1 MKIANFCVENFRGVK
16 SAAIRDAATAV
27 VIAGPNGSGKSCV
40 LDAIRFFKSAYGSY
54 QQSELDLW
62 SNEFQL
68 NWSGRPGD
76 WRGLL
81 RDKSKTMT
89 IEGEVVFS
97 DREKNFMLND
107 GHWMIRE
114 LTWKEMFPQIKT
126 YRGQVFS
133 VSDRSIIE
141 KIKQIEAES
150 RNRLLVLNSELKW
163 NRASGKVYVNPNGDA
178 RRDDSFALQVA
189 FTFFVSERMGIIDY
203 HGSYRRY
210 QREQLKTIALK
221 ESDEEEKIKSGALYN
236 YESKYANLKSAMAA
250 EYVRELL
257 DRDAQG
263 KMTGKIKPLSK
274 TLEELFAMFLPDKKF
289 KGPVPIEGGEVAF
302 PVWIDN
308 DTQHDINELSS
319 GEKEILFAYLRART
333 LSPRQSVLLV
343 DEPELHLNPGLVQ
356 GLPQFYEK
364 HIGRDLENQIW
375 LVTHS
380 DRFLREALDT
390 AGMTIYHMQHAAS
403 DERGNQLKR
412 IDTKSSIES
421 LFIDLVGDLAAFRPD
436 GKFVFLESSE
446 SKFDEKMVRR
456 LFPDIAKSI
465 NFISVGTKNN
475 VNNLRDTIN
484 AMSDDGN
491 GSVELFTVVDP
502 DYEIWSR
509 EPTNKGK
516 NLEWSVYHIENY
528 LIDARYIAS
537 ALSVIDVEGAELI
550 SESKI
555 EEILELS
562 AKDLV
567 EDLAV
572 RKVRDRLWRDFRKA
586 AHFDLDD
593 FANPSFQLVA
603 GIGAAVKRIEE
614 LGGMYNSETVLDSRL
629 QAARTEFREMWS
641 DGLWKSKFPGRDVL
655 KRLCGKLEGNINY
668 ISLRNAIVGEMSREN
683 YRPKDMENIIMKI
696 ADA

>member
-1 MKIANFCVENFRGVK
+1 MKIVNFSVENFRGIK
-16 SAAIRDAATAV
+16 SAAIRNAGTAV

-54 QQSELDLW
+54 QQNELDLW

-81 RDKSKTMT
+81 RDKTKTLT
-89 IEGEVVFS
+89 IEGEVVLS
-97 DREKNFMLND
+97 DREKDFLLND
-107 GHWMIRE
+107 GRWMIRE
-114 LTWKEMFPQIKT
+114 LIWKEIYPQITT

-141 KIKQIEAES
+141 KIQQVES
-150 RNRLLVLNSELKW
+150 VATARLTELNRELKW
-163 NRASGKVYVNPNGDA
+163 NRASGKVFVTPNGDA
-178 RRDDSFALQVA
+178 RRDDSLALQIL
-189 FTFFVSERMGIIDY
+189 FTFFVPERMGIIDY

-210 QREQLKTIALK
+210 QREQLNTIALK

-274 TLEELFAMFLPDKKF
+274 TLEDLFAMFLPDKKF

-302 PVWIDN
+302 PVWIDD

-390 AGMTIYHMQHAAS
+390 AGMTIYHMQYATR
-403 DERGNQLKR
+403 EGEENQLKV
-412 IDTKSSIES
+412 INTKSSIES

-436 GKFVFLESSE
+436 GKFVFLESFD
-446 SKFDEKMVRR
+446 SKFDEKWFDVCFQT
-456 LFPDIAKSI
+456 LQ
-465 NFISVGTKNN
+465 
-475 VNNLRDTIN
+475 
-484 AMSDDGN
+484 
-491 GSVELFTVVDP
+491 
-502 DYEIWSR
+502 SR
-509 EPTNKGK
+509 
-516 NLEWSVYHIENY
+516 
-528 LIDARYIAS
+528 
-537 ALSVIDVEGAELI
+537 
-550 SESKI
+550 
-555 EEILELS
+555 
-562 AKDLV
+562 
-567 EDLAV
+567 
-572 RKVRDRLWRDFRKA
+572 
-586 AHFDLDD
+586 
-593 FANPSFQLVA
+593 
-603 GIGAAVKRIEE
+603 
-614 LGGMYNSETVLDSRL
+614 
-629 QAARTEFREMWS
+629 
-641 DGLWKSKFPGRDVL
+641 
-655 KRLCGKLEGNINY
+655 
-668 ISLRNAIVGEMSREN
+668 
-683 YRPKDMENIIMKI
+683 
-696 ADA
+696 